1 MTRSRTLSLLLIALT
16 LLCSGCATVVSSATS
31 GLADSLTG
39 AIMDSDDPE
48 TVRAALPAYMLLV
61 DGLVADDPDDPAMLR
76 AAATLSGA
84 FGGNFADDPARAA
97 RLQSRALEL
106 SLAAEC
112 AEDRDACDLRSREFD
127 AFVAW
132 VGDQDDV
139 DALFVLASNW
149 AGYVQSNSED
159 WNAVAELARV
169 RVLFDRI
176 LELDETV
183 EQGAAHIYL
192 GVLDTLVPPAMGGRP
207 EDGRAHFERAIEIS
221 DGAHLTAKVLYA
233 EQYARLIFDR
243 ELHDALLEEVI
254 SADPRAP
261 GLTLANV
268 LAQRDAEALL
278 ASADDYF

>member
-1 MTRSRTLSLLLIALT
+1 MTRSRILSLSFIALT
-16 LLCSGCATVVSSATS
+16 LLCSGCATVVASATS

-39 AIMDSDDPE
+39 AILDSDDPE
-48 TVRAALPAYMLLV
+48 TVRAALPAYMLLI

-97 RLQSRALEL
+97 RLQARALDL
-106 SLAAEC
+106 ALAAEC
-112 AEDRDACDLRSREFD
+112 AEDRDACDLRAREFD
-127 AFVAW
+127 AFASW
-132 VGDQDDV
+132 VVEQDDV
-139 DALFVLASNW
+139 GNLYVLGSSW
-149 AGYVQSNSED
+149 AGYVQANSED
-159 WNAVAELARV
+159 WNAIAELARV
-169 RVLFDRI
+169 RALFERI
-176 LELDETV
+176 LTLDETA

-221 DGAHLTAKVLYA
+221 GGAHLTAKVLLA
-233 EQYARLIFDR
+233 EQYARLVFDR
-243 ELHDALLEEVI
+243 ELHDALLGEVI
-254 SADPRAP
+254 AADPRAP

>member
-1 MTRSRTLSLLLIALT
+1 MIRSRLLHVSLPALM

-39 AIMDSDDPE
+39 AILDSDDPE
-48 TVRAALPAYMLLV
+48 TVRAALPAYMLLI

-84 FGGNFADDPARAA
+84 YGGNFADDPARAA
-97 RLQSRALEL
+97 RLQARALD
-106 SLAAEC
+106 LALDAEC
-112 AEDRDACDLRSREFD
+112 AEHRDACDLRTREFD

-132 VGDQDDV
+132 VAEQDDV
-139 DALFVLASNW
+139 EDLYVLGSNW

-159 WNAVAELARV
+159 WNAIAELARV
-169 RVLFDRI
+169 RVVFERI
-176 LELDETV
+176 LEIDETV

-192 GVLDTLVPPAMGGRP
+192 GVLDTLVPPAMGGKP

-221 DGAHLTAKVLYA
+221 GGAHLTAKVLFA
-233 EQYARLIFDR
+233 EQYARLVFDR

-254 SADPRAP
+254 AADPRAP
-261 GLTLANV
+261 GLTLA
-268 LAQRDAEALL
+268 QRDAEVLL